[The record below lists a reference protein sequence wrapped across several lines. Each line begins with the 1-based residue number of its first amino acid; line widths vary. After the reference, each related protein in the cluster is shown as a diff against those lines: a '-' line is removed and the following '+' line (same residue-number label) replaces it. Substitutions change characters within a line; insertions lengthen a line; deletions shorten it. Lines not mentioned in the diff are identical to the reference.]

1 MPNYTC
7 PLLKSCGVGQS
18 EMGVYMDRKADLTET
33 KKEVI
38 DFCLNCPLEHCYY
51 DAHVSDAHSGRE
63 SRNLKIY
70 QEWRNTKKSYRQLAI
85 QFSVSHNTVARLVK
99 KWVNYLS

>member
-1 MPNYTC
+1 
-7 PLLKSCGVGQS
+7 
-18 EMGVYMDRKADLTET
+18 MDRKADLTET

-51 DAHVSDAHSGRE
+51 DAHVSDAHISVERQIFSGRE

-99 KWVNYLS
+99 KWVNHLS